1 MRAKCMAETLGHML
15 QDIKY
20 YHPNKYPAAMRAVK
34 SWKKYRFIGFS
45 ASMKEEIDKTWIEPV
60 AWEDGKKA
68 AYAYVPWL
76 ATFMKQV
83 EDGDME
89 EAAGNAFYLLERLAR
104 LYSKD
109 VMLFEPDKDN
119 HCSFYEFL

>member
-1 MRAKCMAETLGHML
+1 
-15 QDIKY
+15 
-20 YHPNKYPAAMRAVK
+20 
-34 SWKKYRFIGFS
+34 
-45 ASMKEEIDKTWIEPV
+45 MKEEIDKTWIEPV